1 MSGAPSNF
9 NARRF
14 LDENGISGGDATAHD
29 TSLSYET
36 EPRPRKLVSSE
47 AELSLLKQLDGGDPS
62 IAHVVSYQF
71 NKHRHK
77 LTDEFKSW
85 GWFGWACWFLPCL
98 GWLRTYRIKEWLL
111 LDVVAGLSVG
121 AMVIPQGMS
130 YANLAGL
137 PSVYG
142 LYGAFVPCLVYSLL
156 GSSRQLAVGPVAVT
170 STLLGNGL
178 EKIFGS
184 LSTDPN
190 NPEDPALQ
198 ANINSA
204 AIEVAFLAG
213 VMYTGIALLNLGWII
228 RFLSHSVISGFMSGA
243 AITIALGQ
251 VKYILGLKL
260 GRGSTIQSLLDMIFS
275 NLSGFKW
282 REFVMGYFFIGLL
295 YTFRWA
301 GNRFAHKRL
310 GFLRF
315 LGPITVV
322 VTSIAVMNIFGLYKN
337 PTTASPYIKPIG
349 KIPKGLPPFSAN
361 HWLPLYDVS
370 RQVTLALII
379 CLVDVCESISIAK
392 ALAQRNKYR
401 LNYTQELRAVGVAN
415 LFGAMFS
422 CYTTTGSFS
431 RSAVNNS
438 AGAKTPF
445 AQFVCSM
452 LLMLTLLVLT
462 PIFTNM
468 SANVQGAII
477 IVGVLGLFDYS
488 EFLYLYKVNKLDWIV
503 WLITFFVVL
512 FAGVEIGIGVGVG
525 VSLVLVIWRAAF
537 PAIVKLGKLPDSAV
551 YRNVKLFPDT
561 QQTPGVLVMRVDAP
575 FFFANVESI
584 RDGIVRRVEEAQA
597 TPEAESGAAPVRY
610 VVLDMG
616 AVTDVDATSIHWL
629 TEFVYDLKSDLGV
642 QLVLSNLTRPVLR
655 AIKNGNVHRRL
666 GPDHIFVDTNDA
678 VVTLSNGLKQG
689 RVDKAL

>member
-1 MSGAPSNF
+1 MTHADDASSSTSSLDLPLLVHHPYKAGFTRIQFDPKEEGCWQEIRTRVVRRGRRIY
-9 NARRF
+9 AR
-14 LDENGISGGDATAHD
+14 AAACTW
-29 TSLSYET
+29 T
-36 EPRPRKLVSSE
+36 EWVF
-47 AELSLLKQLDGGDPS
+47 AM
-62 IAHVVSYQF
+62 
-71 NKHRHK
+71 
-77 LTDEFKSW
+77 
-85 GWFGWACWFLPCL
+85 LPCL
-98 GWLRTYRIKEWLL
+98 SWLRVYPVRDYLWADIS
-111 LDVVAGLSVG
+111 AGLSVA

-130 YANLAGL
+130 YASLAGL
-137 PSVYG
+137 PSAYG

-156 GSSRQLAVGPVAVT
+156 GSSRQLAVGPVAIT
-170 STLLGNGL
+170 SVLLGSGL
-178 EKIFGS
+178 PDIMDG
-184 LSTDPN
+184 LGVPVNDHPNHPADP
-190 NPEDPALQ
+190 DAQALYNQ
-198 ANINSA
+198 AA
-204 AIEVAFLAG
+204 VQVAFLAG
-213 VMYTGIALLNLGWII
+213 CLYTAIGALRLGWLTHL
-228 RFLSHSVISGFMSGA
+228 LSHAVISGFTTGA
-243 AITIALGQ
+243 SITIAASQL
-251 VKYILGLKL
+251 KWILGVNVPRSASALAQVL
-260 GRGSTIQSLLDMIFS
+260 SLVRVWGEVALPELAMGSAFVILLLAMRV
-275 NLSGFKW
+275 LSSAH
-282 REFVMGYFFIGLL
+282 RRLL
-295 YTFRWA
+295 
-301 GNRFAHKRL
+301 
-310 GFLRF
+310 FLRA
-315 LGPITVV
+315 LGPLGVCTL
-322 VTSIAVMNIFGLYKN
+322 SIAITGAWRLDE
-337 PTTASPYIKPIG
+337 PGPGGEPPPIHPVG
-349 KIPKGLPPFSAN
+349 RIVPGLPAATVGW
-361 HWLPLYDVS
+361 WLPLLAPA
-370 RQVTLALII
+370 RQLSLAAVV
-379 CLVDVCESISIAK
+379 CLVDVCESISIART
-392 ALAQRNKYR
+392 LATANKYR
-401 LNYTQELRAVGVAN
+401 LAPTRELLAMGVAN
-415 LFGAMFS
+415 LAGSAFN

-431 RSAVNNS
+431 RSAVSN
-438 AGAKTPF
+438 AVGAKTPL
-445 AQFVCSM
+445 AGAITGGV
-452 LLMLTLLVLT
+452 LLAVLAWLT
-462 PIFTNM
+462 PLFTHM

-678 VVTLSNGLKQG
+678 VVTLSTGLKQG